1 MERELVGA
9 VDIGGTK
16 IHIGLVESTGAI
28 LLEKL
33 IPTRPDTQSA
43 DGTIHRIF
51 EVLEGFCTKLDVQM
65 HQLAGI
71 GVACAGPVNI
81 EKGVVENPY
90 TLPGWEGYP
99 IVHRLEALTQ
109 TVVRIENDA
118 NAALL
123 GEVHLNH
130 LEAQNVLMLTFG
142 TGIGVACWQGGRLHR
157 AGEYHPEMGHTIVA
171 SYGEECYC
179 RHRGC
184 FESLCSGMA
193 LNKRAEALGYSNFDN
208 LFSAAAAGDEK
219 AGTLLNDVRREVK
232 NGVWNLCVVFKPDT
246 VILGGGLMAGYFSFF
261 QKAILEEQLDGS
273 EDFIHAFRVL
283 PANLQ
288 VNPALAGAKML
299 LGGQGNRRI
308 RVR

>member
-1 MERELVGA
+1 MVGA

-16 IHIGLVESTGAI
+16 VHVGLVEGTGAI
-28 LLEKL
+28 LFEQL

-43 DGTIHRIF
+43 EDTIHRIT
-51 EVLEGFCTKLDVQM
+51 EVLKGFCARQEIQL

-99 IVHRLEALTQ
+99 IVRRLEELAQ
-109 TVVRIENDA
+109 TAVRIENDA

-123 GEVHLNH
+123 GEVYLNH
-130 LEAQNVLMLTFG
+130 LEAEKVLMLTFG
-142 TGIGVACWQGGRLHR
+142 TGIGVACWKGGQLHR

-208 LFSAAAAGDEK
+208 LFSAAMAGDGK
-219 AGTLLNDVRREVK
+219 AGALLNSVRCEVK

-246 VILGGGLMAGYFSFF
+246 VILGGGLMTGYFNFF
-261 QKAILEEQLDGS
+261 QDAILEEQLGGRK
-273 EDFIHAFRVL
+273 DFIHAYRVL
-283 PANLQ
+283 PANRQ
-288 VNPALAGAKML
+288 VNPALAGAIML
-299 LGGQGNRRI
+299 LRGQESCQG
-308 RVR
+308 